1 MLEQLPP
8 PPPPP
13 PPPPMHQ
20 PLSRAEVARD
30 ASVEPTVLGVDLLLG
45 GAFLCVV
52 SAVLRCAVRRWSR
65 PRSEELAEEPA
76 SRRRRKRRTGHERL
90 GADDDEGVE
99 QTTPRARTSDDVE
112 AAARTAARKV
122 VADLSAPD

>member
-1 MLEQLPP
+1 M
-8 PPPPP
+8 
-13 PPPPMHQ
+13 
-20 PLSRAEVARD
+20 
-30 ASVEPTVLGVDLLLG
+30 LG

-65 PRSEELAEEPA
+65 PRSEELAEEPP

-90 GADDDEGVE
+90 GADDEGVE
-99 QTTPRARTSDDVE
+99 QASPRTRASYDVE